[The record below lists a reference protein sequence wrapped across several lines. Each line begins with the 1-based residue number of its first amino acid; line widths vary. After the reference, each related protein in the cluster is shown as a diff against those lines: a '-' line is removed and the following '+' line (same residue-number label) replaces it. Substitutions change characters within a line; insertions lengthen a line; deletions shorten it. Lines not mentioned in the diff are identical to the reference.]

1 MTIQTARR
9 SIAESELKETRQS
22 LLWAS
27 KLTWNYVIMNGL
39 AATLATYG
47 LFANS
52 PAVVIGAMIVAM
64 LLGPISSLA
73 LGIIDSNIRLMAR
86 SLFTLLVG
94 ILVVCVISAFWGWVN
109 MNAPITDEILIRT
122 SPNLMDLMIATGGG
136 MAGALSLVHKRL
148 ATAVVGVAIA
158 TALVPPL
165 SSASILLARGEFQL
179 ALEAFLLTFT
189 NIVGIQFGYAL
200 VLWLKKLELVPKKG
214 RQTLLLF
221 IKRSAIGISIM
232 IGLGILLTHNLTAT
246 INKFNFES
254 QTRVVLA
261 KGIESINGALL
272 NEVRFQAADGKLV
285 IRAVMIGPYAP
296 DNNMVAAFEDRIAPN
311 YLHIPNELRIRF
323 VKTNVIT
330 RKGELFNDGNK

>member
-1 MTIQTARR
+1 M
-9 SIAESELKETRQS
+9 AESELDEAKQS
-22 LLWAS
+22 LLRAS

-39 AATLATYG
+39 AATLASYG

-73 LGIIDSNIRLMAR
+73 LGIINSNIRLMAR

-94 ILVVCVISAFWGWVN
+94 IVVVCVVSAFWGWVN
-109 MNAPITDEILIRT
+109 INSPITNEILIRT
-122 SPNLMDLMIATGGG
+122 APNLMDLMIATGGG

-165 SSASILLARGEFQL
+165 SSASILLARGESEL

-200 VLWLKKLELVPKKG
+200 VLWLKKLEIVPKKT
-214 RQTLLLF
+214 RQTF
-221 IKRSAIGISIM
+221 VASIKRSSIGFSIM
-232 IGLGILLTHNLTAT
+232 IGLALLLAHNLVAA
-246 INKFNFES
+246 IDKYNFETH
-254 QTRVVLA
+254 TRVVLA
-261 KGIESINGALL
+261 KGMESINGSLL
-272 NEVRFQAADGKLV
+272 NEVRFQKANGKLI

-296 DNNMVAAFEDRIAPN
+296 DNNTVAAFEEKIAPN

-323 VKTNVIT
+323 IRTHVIT
-330 RKGELFNDGNK
+330 RNGELFDDDIK